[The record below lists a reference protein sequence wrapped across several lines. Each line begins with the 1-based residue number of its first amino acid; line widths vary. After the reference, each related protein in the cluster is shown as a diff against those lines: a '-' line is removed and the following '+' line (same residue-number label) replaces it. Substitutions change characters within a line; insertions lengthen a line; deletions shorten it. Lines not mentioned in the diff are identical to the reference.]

1 MSKHLARAAPRI
13 NNQQF
18 RRLTATG
25 IHAGNHGIIRL
36 LILKNKSS
44 RKKLTMSFLL
54 SLSKYIDAL
63 NERIGVGI
71 SWALLIAVLICSGNA
86 IVRYAFNTSSNAW
99 LEIQWYLFGAVFLLA
114 ASHTLRRNEH
124 VRIDVVVGRFSK
136 RTQVWIDIFGFVF
149 FMLPA
154 TLLILYF
161 AVPFALESVRNQE
174 VSSNAGGLIVWPAK
188 ILIPIG
194 FLLLTLQGIS
204 ELIKRIGFL
213 MGKVDAS
220 VFEKQAV
227 TPADEI
233 EAIKAANKLN

>member
-1 MSKHLARAAPRI
+1 
-13 NNQQF
+13 
-18 RRLTATG
+18 
-25 IHAGNHGIIRL
+25 
-36 LILKNKSS
+36 
-44 RKKLTMSFLL
+44 MSFLL